1 MPRRFTDIPKF
12 FATVTVAIAL
22 GSFVT
27 SAHADTINA
36 DSCSRFDVQEAVD
49 AAVDGD
55 TVVVPAG
62 SCTWSDPLTVTHK
75 GITIRGAGVDETI
88 ITDATEKAYAE
99 SAIAVLASSGDL
111 FRITGFTFNGTA
123 GSEGLIGIRGSSQAW
138 RIDNNKF
145 DLASGRPIAIK
156 GHTYG
161 VIDHNT
167 IEKKTAMIWV
177 ATDGFGDSSWSTPI
191 ALGSPNAVYIE
202 DNVFDQTR
210 HHLGA
215 ADAQAGG
222 RFVFRYNTL
231 RDSYV
236 HMHGS
241 ETGYP
246 ERGGVCYEIYGN
258 NFIHTENWFAAIF
271 LRGGTGVAYD
281 NTATGYQ
288 SMINVINRRSY
299 ESHGDWGRCDGSS
312 SYDGNEDSNGY
323 PCYDQF
329 GRGPN
334 QSSAPFHEWEN
345 YLDGENAD
353 VYVQS
358 VSTQHIQEDRDY
370 FNDTQL
376 PGYTPYTYPHPLT
389 TVEDEAPPT
398 VPNPPA
404 NLRIVSG

>member
-1 MPRRFTDIPKF
+1 M
-12 FATVTVAIAL
+12 
-22 GSFVT
+22 
-27 SAHADTINA
+27 
-36 DSCSRFDVQEAVD
+36 
-49 AAVDGD
+49 
-55 TVVVPAG
+55 
-62 SCTWSDPLTVTHK
+62 
-75 GITIRGAGVDETI
+75 
-88 ITDATEKAYAE
+88 
-99 SAIAVLASSGDL
+99 
-111 FRITGFTFNGTA
+111 
-123 GSEGLIGIRGSSQAW
+123 
-138 RIDNNKF
+138 
-145 DLASGRPIAIK
+145 
-156 GHTYG
+156 
-161 VIDHNT
+161 
-167 IEKKTAMIWV
+167 
-177 ATDGFGDSSWSTPI
+177 
-191 ALGSPNAVYIE
+191 
-202 DNVFDQTR
+202 
-210 HHLGA
+210 
-215 ADAQAGG
+215 
-222 RFVFRYNTL
+222 
-231 RDSYV
+231 
-236 HMHGS
+236 
-241 ETGYP
+241 
-246 ERGGVCYEIYGN
+246 
-258 NFIHTENWFAAIF
+258 
-271 LRGGTGVAYD
+271 RGGTGVAYD

-288 SMINVINRRSY
+288 NMINVINRRSY